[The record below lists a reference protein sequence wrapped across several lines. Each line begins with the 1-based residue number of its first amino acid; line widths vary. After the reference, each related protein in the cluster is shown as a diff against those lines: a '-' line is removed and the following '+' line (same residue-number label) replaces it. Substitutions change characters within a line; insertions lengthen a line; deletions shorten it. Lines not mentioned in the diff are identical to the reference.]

1 MNSGTF
7 ILGALNGLII
17 ALLAVGF
24 VLVYKSNRFLNLAQA
39 QLGAVSAMLRLCST
53 TTTVTPVAW
62 IRRTTSISSPT
73 TNGARPSESSS
84 MHNIFGSS
92 SSALA
97 NASCC
102 CSPPESVPA
111 F

>member
-39 QLGAVSAMLRLCST
+39 QLGAVSAMLLAWWCDLGRLAHEAGIER
-53 TTTVTPVAW
+53 V
-62 IRRTTSISSPT
+62 
-73 TNGARPSESSS
+73 
-84 MHNIFGSS
+84 
-92 SSALA
+92 
-97 NASCC
+97 
-102 CSPPESVPA
+102 
-111 F
+111 